1 MENPFLSQKS
11 IFVPLEWNSD
21 FHTVWAQ
28 SLKNA
33 IRWIDS
39 FQILAKFGMMHI
51 IATNSCL
58 VIRTLVKESA
68 KEMEHSSQLSDNH
81 DDGGTQTHG
90 SVDHL
95 ACCQRIHIIGETIE
109 NSSIYLYPFIIEYSI
124 IGISVVYR

>member
-1 MENPFLSQKS
+1 
-11 IFVPLEWNSD
+11 
-21 FHTVWAQ
+21 
-28 SLKNA
+28 
-33 IRWIDS
+33 
-39 FQILAKFGMMHI
+39 MHI

-68 KEMEHSSQLSDNH
+68 KEMEHSSQLSNNSLEDH
-81 DDGGTQTHG
+81 DAVLGNDSTQTHG

-124 IGISVVYR
+124 IGMSVVYR

>member
-1 MENPFLSQKS
+1 MNSKS
-11 IFVPLEWNSD
+11 IFDSKKCS
-21 FHTVWAQ
+21 
-28 SLKNA
+28 SL
-33 IRWIDS
+33 RSHLWEMSLDRLT

-68 KEMEHSSQLSDNH
+68 KEMEHSSALQLSNNSLEDH
-81 DDGGTQTHG
+81 DHDAGAQTHE